1 MLLNNCTATTST
13 KNISS
18 NSLDNPFINKG
29 FSLIYNDKF
38 YYDKVISKKID
49 ERSLIIF
56 QKNLKKNTIVKI
68 TNILNNKSIIGT
80 VGSNADYPLF
90 NNAVLSL
97 RIADEIGLNENE
109 PYVEI
114 LEVLEDAIFVAKR
127 AKTFEE
133 EKKVADKAPV
143 NNINI
148 SDLNTKQTNTKN
160 ELNKNFS
167 YEIKIAD
174 FYFNDTASLLINRIV
189 KETLIKDAKIKKINE
204 KKYRVYAGPFNNIN
218 SLQKSF
224 NDISILEFENIE
236 IIKKMIKLRL
246 ITLLLTLL
254 LTANANAAFD
264 VKART
269 AILQDYLSGEILFE
283 KDADKSIYPA
293 SMTKI
298 MTAIIAFDLI
308 RSGDLN
314 LDEKFLISENAWRL
328 SSAGYSS
335 MFIMVGDE
343 VSVENLLR
351 GIIVASGND
360 ACVSLAEG
368 IAGTEDEFAVM
379 MTAKA
384 KEIGMDNTNF
394 ANSSGINNT
403 ENVSTVRD
411 IMIMSRYLIK
421 EFPEEYKYF
430 AEKEFTWDRT
440 GGDPITQGNR
450 NPLLYKSLGADGIKT
465 GYLAVEKY
473 SLASSVER
481 NGRRLIA
488 VGSGFN
494 TKNDRSR
501 ESAKLLTWG
510 LTNFDLVEITR
521 ANTPIEDIGVWLGK
535 KDTVKTYIKNDI
547 YKTIP
552 KAKKR
557 LLKLSLNYNGP
568 IQAPIKKDDILGKL
582 KLTYNGDL
590 IEEYDLLAYEDVKKL
605 NVFSRLMKSINFLIW
620 GDV

>member
-1 MLLNNCTATTST
+1 
-13 KNISS
+13 
-18 NSLDNPFINKG
+18 
-29 FSLIYNDKF
+29 
-38 YYDKVISKKID
+38 
-49 ERSLIIF
+49 
-56 QKNLKKNTIVKI
+56 
-68 TNILNNKSIIGT
+68 
-80 VGSNADYPLF
+80 
-90 NNAVLSL
+90 
-97 RIADEIGLNENE
+97 
-109 PYVEI
+109 
-114 LEVLEDAIFVAKR
+114 
-127 AKTFEE
+127 
-133 EKKVADKAPV
+133 
-143 NNINI
+143 
-148 SDLNTKQTNTKN
+148 
-160 ELNKNFS
+160 
-167 YEIKIAD
+167 
-174 FYFNDTASLLINRIV
+174 
-189 KETLIKDAKIKKINE
+189 
-204 KKYRVYAGPFNNIN
+204 
-218 SLQKSF
+218 
-224 NDISILEFENIE
+224 
-236 IIKKMIKLRL
+236 MIKLRF
-246 ITLLLTLL
+246 ITILLTLL
-254 LTANANAAFD
+254 LTTNANAAFD

-308 RSGDLN
+308 RSGDLS
-314 LDEKFLISENAWRL
+314 LDEKFLVSENAWRL

-360 ACVSLAEG
+360 ACVALAEG

-394 ANSSGINNT
+394 ANSSGINDT
-403 ENVSTVRD
+403 ENLSTVRD
-411 IMIMSRYLIK
+411 IMLMSNYLIK

-510 LTNFDLVEITR
+510 LTNFDLVEITK
-521 ANTPIEDIGVWLGK
+521 ANTPIEDIDVWLGK

-557 LLKLSLNYNGP
+557 LLKVSLNYNGP

-582 KLTYNGDL
+582 KLIFDGEI